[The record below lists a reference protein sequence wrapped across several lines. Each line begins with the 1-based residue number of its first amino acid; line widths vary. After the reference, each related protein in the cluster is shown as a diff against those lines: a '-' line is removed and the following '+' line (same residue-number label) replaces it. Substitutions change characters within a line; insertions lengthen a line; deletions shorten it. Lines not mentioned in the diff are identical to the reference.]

1 VDPAAVLILG
11 ALKAVPLNKAEQ
23 LAAQKLGEMNAELQK
38 LIAETE
44 RDICKRAGIDPCRV
58 NWQAGMAEEVLRPEV
73 EKK

>member
-1 VDPAAVLILG
+1 MKATYPIEEL
-11 ALKAVPLNKAEQ
+11 ALF
-23 LAAQKLGEMNAELQK
+23 
-38 LIAETE
+38 AETE